1 MRHTRFLVATAA
13 AAALLVG
20 AATAGAASSGRPSG
34 AVLASNGDDPDGDDR
49 DGRTFLFGALL
60 TGSAEVP
67 GPGDDDGSAAA
78 LVRIRPSTGRV
89 CVLGFAH
96 HQIAEPTL
104 FHIHAGT
111 ADVAGPVVVDFVPL
125 LPSGIGCVNV
135 DRQVTRAIVADPAAY
150 YFNVHNDDFPAGA
163 VRGTLAA
170 F

>member
-34 AVLASNGDDPDGDDR
+34 AVLAANGDDPDDDR

-96 HQIAEPTL
+96 HQIDEPTL